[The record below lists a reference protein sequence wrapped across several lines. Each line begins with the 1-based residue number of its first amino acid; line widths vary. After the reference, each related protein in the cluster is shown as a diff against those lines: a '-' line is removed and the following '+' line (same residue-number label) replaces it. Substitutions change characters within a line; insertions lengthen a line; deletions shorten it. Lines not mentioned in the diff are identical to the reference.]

1 MIEYLEGRIDSLQPA
16 AAVIDTGGIGY
27 LVNISLNTYEALQ
40 GRERARVLVHE
51 SIREDAWVLYGFAD
65 ERERALFRLLI
76 GVSGVGAGTA
86 RVVLSSYDTARLEAI
101 IAGGDAKQ
109 LKSVKGIGAK
119 TAERI
124 IVDLRDKIKPG
135 ELTLIQQ
142 TAARSADYD
151 EALGALVMLGFAR
164 AQSQKALDRLYDAD
178 PTLKVEVAIKQ
189 ALKLL

>member
-86 RVVLSSYDTARLEAI
+86 RVVLSS
-101 IAGGDAKQ
+101 
-109 LKSVKGIGAK
+109 
-119 TAERI
+119 
-124 IVDLRDKIKPG
+124 P
-135 ELTLIQQ
+135 
-142 TAARSADYD
+142 AAMPSN
-151 EALGALVMLGFAR
+151 
-164 AQSQKALDRLYDAD
+164 
-178 PTLKVEVAIKQ
+178 
-189 ALKLL
+189 